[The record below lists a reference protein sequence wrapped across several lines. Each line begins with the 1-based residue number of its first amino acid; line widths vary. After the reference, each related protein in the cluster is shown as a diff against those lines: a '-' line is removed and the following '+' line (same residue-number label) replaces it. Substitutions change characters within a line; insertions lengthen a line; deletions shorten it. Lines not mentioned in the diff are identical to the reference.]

1 MNKMKTIQ
9 EKQIEEEIKS
19 LSKNNSLIPTT
30 IKKIKRNDYYITVT
44 ISPTLLSSSPRPIKQ
59 EVYFLLHIDQTYP
72 FNPPKLYC
80 LTSFSYP
87 SISDGRDLFEEVI
100 NEPWS
105 NQYLLVEI
113 INSIPKFILDFM
125 NNLEKKKLQ
134 LCGQYYL
141 DGKYDYEII
150 SKLPVYFQKVQER
163 YTINGNK
170 EVQESR
176 YLMISDIFFVLF
188 DYEFLNK
195 NNLKLIFWSN
205 IKSLVGMREFVE
217 TDTCEFTWR
226 IKKDRTY
233 SMKIDT
239 TEGDRI
245 INLLI
250 DNLKKFGIEYSITTK
265 TLGPKEGVIPP
276 IDIDIVESQI
286 REMEAKI
293 VHEDTAEMVKFL
305 MVLYEKA
312 VQYYS
317 AINNERYEI
326 FTKKIKDMMAESKY
340 RDVFDK
346 KEEDKKTEDK
356 KDSIIKEEESKKES
370 KKEENSQKVEIP
382 KEDQKIKEE
391 KVENKEDEAKNDN
404 DNTENKI
411 DDIPKKLEEIIK
423 ADDLSEIKKSIENNE
438 DKENINE
445 ETNKEINEEKLEESK
460 EEKIEEKKEEIK
472 NEKKEEI
479 NNLTEDKKEETT
491 SFTKPLLENIIQ
503 NENSKD
509 SSEKPEEKVLSNTK
523 EESDKE
529 PSTQQ
534 SEGNLSTTVKVSVKK
549 EDLDLDFDDE

>member
-9 EKQIEEEIKS
+9 EKQIEEEIRS

-150 SKLPVYFQKVQER
+150 SKLPVYFQKIQER

-226 IKKDRTY
+226 IKKNRTY

-239 TEGDRI
+239 IEGDRI

-356 KDSIIKEEESKKES
+356 KDSITKEEET
-370 KKEENSQKVEIP
+370 KKEENPQKVEIP
-382 KEDQKIKEE
+382 KEDQKIKEG
-391 KVENKEDEAKNDN
+391 KVENKEDETKNDN

-445 ETNKEINEEKLEESK
+445 ETNKEINEEKVEKSK
-460 EEKIEEKKEEIK
+460 KETIEEKKEEIK
-472 NEKKEEI
+472 NEKNEEI
-479 NNLTEDKKEETT
+479 KNLTESKKEETT

-503 NENSKD
+503 NENSKS
-509 SSEKPEEKVLSNTK
+509 SSEKPEEKVLSNSK